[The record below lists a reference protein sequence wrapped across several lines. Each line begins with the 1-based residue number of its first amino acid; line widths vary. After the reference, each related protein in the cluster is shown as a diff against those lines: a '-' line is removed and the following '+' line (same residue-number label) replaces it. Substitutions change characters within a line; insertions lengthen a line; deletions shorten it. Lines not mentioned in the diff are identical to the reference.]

1 MLYCERSG
9 NDPRAEKGKFFMI
22 KSNIFL
28 DDGTKRVTKRNRN
41 YFFAATLG
49 IVFVNFYLYFFPVIG
64 PSLADARPDWDT
76 FSVVNL
82 FEAFLAAYTHA
93 GFQHCSLN
101 MLCFLIAGAYLERKQ
116 GTFRFLSFVAVLSF
130 FSGFATATNYLSLK
144 FVGFS
149 GVNYALYAYIFID
162 YIFVL
167 ARRQKRDLVNVIAG
181 AVLLAL
187 IYFAMCFS
195 GGTERISFEPYP
207 YDLLHNLGHASGF
220 FVGILFGLYEGI
232 ADVLRQPERRSAADR
247 TTDTPDADATNMKKD
262 DKDGR

>member
-1 MLYCERSG
+1 
-9 NDPRAEKGKFFMI
+9 MI

-167 ARRQKRDLVNVIAG
+167 ARRQKRDLVNAIAG
-181 AVLLAL
+181 
-187 IYFAMCFS
+187 
-195 GGTERISFEPYP
+195 G
-207 YDLLHNLGHASGF
+207 
-220 FVGILFGLYEGI
+220 
-232 ADVLRQPERRSAADR
+232 RSARAHLLRHVFQRRHGKDILR
-247 TTDTPDADATNMKKD
+247 TLPLRPAAQPRSRK
-262 DKDGR
+262 RLFRRHSLRAV